1 MSEEEGMT
9 QLQGLLGR
17 MWRPEKRLHP
27 YSCVF
32 WPGTRASATKR
43 DFRNVAKCQVARGRA
58 SKRSS
63 IGNLLFPRPLRTGLD
78 GKEPKILCPP
88 RDHPSTEF
96 LHCASVWV
104 DILKR
109 FERNTTQRDH

>member
-78 GKEPKILCPP
+78 GKEPQDSVSSKGPPFHRISSLCI
-88 RDHPSTEF
+88 RVGGYS
-96 LHCASVWV
+96 
-104 DILKR
+104 
-109 FERNTTQRDH
+109 